1 MLNLA
6 SFWKPKAS
14 FRSKIGGKW
23 QNWNVTFWVIFKH
36 CVWEGKQGVISL
48 LLRCFV
54 EILTDRCL
62 TLLACECTIS
72 ECLKS
77 DEVLLKLG
85 PPEVWNLNDPMHQ
98 SVDKNAFSMSDSRLW
113 CQYCALCQWTFG
125 LLPHQ
130 FLPRKSFP
138 RHKVQGHQMNFTQFA
153 VGKKVSSS
161 HYLRVFLNETVLG
174 DYQGTV
180 HIPKAKFL

>member
-1 MLNLA
+1 MTKLKWDILGD
-6 SFWKPKAS
+6 FQTLCL
-14 FRSKIGGKW
+14 GGKAGSDKS
-23 QNWNVTFWVIFKH
+23 FIEML
-36 CVWEGKQGVISL
+36 C
-48 LLRCFV
+48 RDP
-54 EILTDRCL
+54 DRQMPYFACL
-62 TLLACECTIS
+62 CECTIS

-113 CQYCALCQWTFG
+113 CQYCPGCQWTFG

-161 HYLRVFLNETVLG
+161 HYLKVFLEWDRFGWLSRHCAYTQSKVFIM
-174 DYQGTV
+174 D
-180 HIPKAKFL
+180 FLKVVMYDVSL